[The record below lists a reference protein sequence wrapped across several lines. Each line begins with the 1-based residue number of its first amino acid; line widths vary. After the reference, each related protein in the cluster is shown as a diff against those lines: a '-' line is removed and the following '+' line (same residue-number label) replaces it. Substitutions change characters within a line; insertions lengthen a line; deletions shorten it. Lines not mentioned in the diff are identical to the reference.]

1 MRLNKN
7 TIINDLKKTHLQDKA
22 SFDNLYL
29 WTKILFKPSIYL
41 SWIFITLGISA
52 NQVTW
57 FSIFLAFIGC
67 ILIASGDH
75 QLSIFGILLI
85 NIWYLLD
92 CVDGH
97 IARYSKTSSNY
108 GAFIDNLGAILLY
121 AFIYIAIG
129 FNLYLSPDLSAEKF
143 INSFLFTFF
152 NFKITLDIFL
162 FIIFGFVASFSTILR
177 MLVSHSFNA
186 QFSNNISNDGEHK
199 IKSDGFLKTLFFWTK
214 QNIFEFSGFLLP
226 LLLVMFLLDLT
237 SIYLVILMLWSIFE
251 LIVGVTLTIF
261 SSFTYRGR

>member
-1 MRLNKN
+1 MRLKKN
-7 TIINDLKKTHLQDKA
+7 SIINDLKKNHLKDKA

-41 SWIFITLGISA
+41 SWVFITLGVSA

-57 FSIFLAFIGC
+57 SSIFFALIGC
-67 ILIASGDH
+67 ILIATGGH

-85 NIWYLLD
+85 NIWYLMD

-97 IARYSKTSSNY
+97 IARYLNTSSNY

-129 FNLYLSPDLSAEKF
+129 FNIYSSPDLSAENF
-143 INSFLFTFF
+143 INFFLVKFF
-152 NFKITLDIFL
+152 NFELSLDIFL
-162 FIIFGFVASFSTILR
+162 FIIFGLVTSFSTILR

-186 QFSNNISNDGEHK
+186 QFSNNISTEGEHK
-199 IKSDGFLKTLFFWTK
+199 IKGDGFLKTMFFWIK

-237 SIYLVILMLWSIFE
+237 SIYLLVLMLWSILE
-251 LIVGVTLTIF
+251 LFVGVILTIF
-261 SSFTYRGR
+261 SSFTYRGK